1 MRRGNGSAYARRYE
15 APYRQAQAA
24 TAGPV
29 DPLTQNRGSGHF
41 KGVMFHSACAFIRV
55 EVGLFSRPAARSA
68 RSTPAHAAAM
78 AAPAPPARGPT
89 QWRRGARREL

>member
-1 MRRGNGSAYARRYE
+1 
-15 APYRQAQAA
+15 
-24 TAGPV
+24 
-29 DPLTQNRGSGHF
+29 
-41 KGVMFHSACAFIRV
+41 MFHSACAFIRV